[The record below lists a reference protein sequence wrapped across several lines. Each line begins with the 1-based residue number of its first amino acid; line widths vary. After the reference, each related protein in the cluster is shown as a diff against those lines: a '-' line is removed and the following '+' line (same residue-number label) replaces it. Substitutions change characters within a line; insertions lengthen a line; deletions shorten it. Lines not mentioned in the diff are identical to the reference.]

1 MPAPDRPASA
11 IPATASPLTASPVTA
26 STGPAT
32 TGPTSTGSVS
42 PTMASTDP
50 AGTVTASTGPASPGR
65 VRATRRQG
73 GPPPLVPALVYGA
86 LLVATVALLAGAPHH
101 GSPAASTLSW
111 SRAHTGTLH
120 AAALLIF
127 GATAPLAIWTAT
139 IYRRLRTLGVTAP
152 GAVIGLSGGLLASAS
167 LALSGLVTWTLAGA
181 APVASPALAKVLT
194 DLAFAS
200 GAAGFVVPLALLLAG
215 VAVPSLILRL
225 IPAPLAWAGL
235 AVAAVGVLST
245 FTLVTPALDATL
257 PIARFGGLAW
267 IIAAS
272 LLLPANRHQIRP
284 SAQPRPTA

>member
-1 MPAPDRPASA
+1 MSAPDRPAS
-11 IPATASPLTASPVTA
+11 T
-26 STGPAT
+26 
-32 TGPTSTGSVS
+32 S
-42 PTMASTDP
+42 PTATSPTTNP
-50 AGTVTASTGPASPGR
+50 AMASTGPASTGPASTGR

-101 GSPAASTLSW
+101 GSPPASTLSW
-111 SRAHTGTLH
+111 ARAHTGTLH

-127 GATAPLAIWTAT
+127 GAAAPLAIWTAT

-167 LALSGLVTWTLAGA
+167 LALSGLVIWTLAET
-181 APVASPALAKVLT
+181 APSISPALAQVLM
-194 DLAFAS
+194 DLSFAA

-225 IPAPLAWAGL
+225 TPSWLAWTGL
-235 AVAAVGVLST
+235 VIAAVGAVST
-245 FTLVTPALDATL
+245 FTLVTSALDATL

-272 LLLPANRHQIRP
+272 LLLPANRHQIRAA
-284 SAQPRPTA
+284 S

>member
-1 MPAPDRPASA
+1 MPAPDDPASA
-11 IPATASPLTASPVTA
+11 IPATASPLTAS
-26 STGPAT
+26 TGPVSTAM
-32 TGPTSTGSVS
+32 TSTAM
-42 PTMASTDP
+42 T
-50 AGTVTASTGPASPGR
+50 STGPASAGR

-127 GATAPLAIWTAT
+127 GAAAPLAIWTAT

-167 LALSGLVTWTLAGA
+167 LALSGLVTWTLAEA

-225 IPAPLAWAGL
+225 TPAPLAWAGL